1 VGKVLIFIGM
11 WVKAWT
17 SGEQKHLRRTKMP
30 EIKSVQP
37 LSQNQSFSPCLR
49 DEAKD
54 KPKQDQDE
62 QEALWHR
69 SLEFFETMNEQ
80 GVKI

>member
-1 VGKVLIFIGM
+1 
-11 WVKAWT
+11 
-17 SGEQKHLRRTKMP
+17 MP
-30 EIKSVQP
+30 EIKTIQP
-37 LSQNQSFSPCLR
+37 LSESQSHLQVR
-49 DEAKD
+49 DESKGLS
-54 KPKQDQDE
+54 KQDQDE